1 MAYIEPQHIQALVQF
16 LAKSFPLLAMLD
28 YDMVNPHDPF
38 GKMMLQN
45 FKHRGIPL
53 KGMDFFSSL
62 ANIKSHYEQQ
72 GFAVE
77 IHSMR
82 DMYYSHLDQ
91 EERRRIEKLE
101 FLDEF
106 EEFVLM
112 MQHYFMSLSKRV
124 QPAENGQIPA
134 EHQVIARLSLTS

>member
-1 MAYIEPQHIQALVQF
+1 MAYIEPQHILALIQY
-16 LAKSFPLLAMLD
+16 LASAFPLLAMLD
-28 YDMVNPHDPF
+28 YDMVNPKDPF

-45 FKHRGIPL
+45 FKLRGIPL

-62 ANIKSHYEQQ
+62 ADIKGHYEQQ

-77 IHSMR
+77 IHNMR
-82 DMYYSHLDQ
+82 DMYYSHINQ
-91 EERRRIEKLE
+91 EERKRIEKLE

-112 MQHYFMSLSKRV
+112 MQHYFMSLSKRS
-124 QPAENGQIPA
+124 QGTAPAEF
-134 EHQVIARLSLTS
+134 EVIARLSLTS

>member
-16 LAKSFPLLAMLD
+16 LAASFPLLAMLD

-38 GKMMLQN
+38 GKMMMQN
-45 FKHRGIPL
+45 FKLRGIPL

-62 ANIKSHYEQQ
+62 AGIKNHYEQL

-82 DMYYSHLDQ
+82 DMYYSYLDQ

-106 EEFVLM
+106 EEFILM
-112 MQHYFMSLSKRV
+112 MQHYFMSLSKRAQPRDGGPV
-124 QPAENGQIPA
+124 PAEFG
-134 EHQVIARLSLTS
+134 VIARLSLSS